1 MNSLV
6 IEDVKKTFK
15 SNPWKF
21 ILTTLLI
28 WWLFFIF
35 NILFWLTVS
44 AEKIEDTVADK
55 VWIYFYIQDDETTQ
69 NEITNR
75 VLNISNALK
84 DEWLKVQYTPKD
96 SAFEYLENKI
106 PELTSNF
113 EKFWIENPLPS
124 TLYVMFS
131 NKREYEAMKRIIV
144 ENKDIVMNAKEVDKS
159 ATLVQQENR
168 SLRILDTIWTVEIIL
183 ITMSIIIIIAIIT
196 LTQHLLTNFFY
207 SFYKDIEL
215 KKLLWAD
222 PWTANQWFM
231 LVLSIIIATAIVFS
245 IVLAFIVFCILDW
258 HLKALNIDIRL
269 KLTAIFAIIPWII
282 FGLTSVWL
290 WYYHLNN
297 LEKQI

>member
-1 MNSLV
+1 MNS
-6 IEDVKKTFK
+6 IIIDDVKKTLK

-21 ILTTLLI
+21 ILTAFLL

-35 NILFWLTVS
+35 NILFGLTIS
-44 AEKIEDTVADK
+44 ADKIENTAASK
-55 VWIYFYIQDDETTQ
+55 VWIYFYIQDDESTQ

-75 VLNISNALK
+75 ILNISNALK
-84 DEWLKVQYTPKD
+84 DEWLEVQYTPKD

-106 PELTSNF
+106 PELTNNF
-113 EKFWIENPLPS
+113 EKFGIENPLPS

-131 NKREYEAMKRIIV
+131 NKREYEAMKTIIIA
-144 ENKDIVMNAKEVDKS
+144 NKDIVMNAKEVDKS
-159 ATLVQQENR
+159 ATLLQQENR
-168 SLRILDTIWTVEIIL
+168 SLRILDTLDMIKWTLII
-183 ITMSIIIIIAIIT
+183 MSIVIVIAIIT

-207 SFYKDIEL
+207 WFYKDIEL

-231 LVLSIIIATAIVFS
+231 LVLWIIIAAAVIFWVILS
-245 IVLAFIVFCILDW
+245 FIVFCILDW
-258 HLKALNIDIRL
+258 HLKALDLNLTL
-269 KLTAIFAIIPWII
+269 KFTALLAIIPWII
-282 FGLTSVWL
+282 FWLISVWL

>member
-1 MNSLV
+1 MNSLI
-6 IEDVKKTFK
+6 IEDVKKTLK

-21 ILTTLLI
+21 ILTAFLL

-35 NILFWLTVS
+35 NILFGLTIS
-44 AEKIEDTVADK
+44 ADKIENTAASK
-55 VWIYFYIQDDETTQ
+55 IWIYFYIQDDETTQ

-75 VLNISNALK
+75 ILNISNALK
-84 DEWLKVQYTPKD
+84 DKWLEVQYTPKD
-96 SAFEYLENKI
+96 SAFKYLENKI
-106 PELTSNF
+106 PELTNNF
-113 EKFWIENPLPS
+113 EKFGIENPLPS

-131 NKREYEAMKRIIV
+131 NKKEYEAMKSIIV
-144 ENKDIVMNAKEVDKS
+144 ANKDIVMNAKEVDKS

-168 SLRILDTIWTVEIIL
+168 SLRILDTLDMIKWTLII
-183 ITMSIIIIIAIIT
+183 MSIVIIIAIIT

-222 PWTANQWFM
+222 TWTANQWFM
-231 LVLSIIIATAIVFS
+231 LVLWIIIAAAVIFG
-245 IVLAFIVFCILDW
+245 IILAFITFCILDG
-258 HLKALNIDIRL
+258 HFNTLDINLSLKFTALL
-269 KLTAIFAIIPWII
+269 AIIPWII
-282 FGLTSVWL
+282 FWLISVWL